1 LEEYTIVKNVLKPFR
16 ITALL
21 FLALLVSATAAQ
33 AQGDPAHKMVIQV
46 SGPDPAEHQI
56 ALNMASNLQKLYG
69 MDNVKVEVVA
79 FGRGL
84 GILTPESAEAA
95 RVKSMA
101 LQDIRFSACANTM
114 DKIERKTGKRPQ
126 LTEGVEIVPAGV
138 GRIMELQEQGYA
150 YSSP

>member
-1 LEEYTIVKNVLKPFR
+1 MKTVFDTIR
-16 ITALL
+16 ITTLL
-21 FLALLVSATAAQ
+21 ILAMLATTAVVQ
-33 AQGDPAHKMVIQV
+33 AQDGPAHKIVIQV
-46 SGPDPAEHQI
+46 SGPDPAEHKI

-69 MDNVKVEVVA
+69 MDNIKVEVVA

-84 GILTPESAEAA
+84 GVLTLESAEAA

-101 LQDIRFSACANTM
+101 MQDVRFSACANTM
-114 DKIERKTGKRPQ
+114 DKIERKSGKRPQ

-150 YSSP
+150 YASP